1 MEIIMSPLAFPNSA
15 PLSHDQGLGTF
26 HTSADTH
33 RSVARHH
40 DAHLPKAAND
50 CAHADLSPDAKEL
63 AREIDR
69 YKFRHRRRFINY
81 EEILAL
87 VKELGYQKDS
97 A

>member
-1 MEIIMSPLAFPNSA
+1 MSPLAFPNSA

-26 HTSADTH
+26 HAPANAH
-33 RSVARHH
+33 RSVARH
-40 DAHLPKAAND
+40 DAKLPKSANEG
-50 CAHADLSPDAKEL
+50 AHADLSPDAKEL